1 MAKMILAPLSII
13 FSMTRVALSSSGT
26 FSAVT
31 TSRSGCALAT
41 AWLPWYAAWL

>member
-1 MAKMILAPLSII
+1 MIVAPSSII

-31 TSRSGCALAT
+31 TSMFWCAAAT
-41 AWLPWYAAWL
+41 AWLPS